1 MANRKQAI
9 EVIDKWL
16 HEVDSEIL
24 NDKDLDIDEEL
35 KFFVREYLDEYY
47 LCNGCRWYFS
57 PDRTCEKP
65 TGGIRACI
73 NRMYDHWNKTH
84 NGIENKSQRKPVEKK
99 LIFAKKIPGT
109 HLSTEYNATWRKI
122 EDKNQMDLFI

>member
-1 MANRKQAI
+1 MATRKQAI

-16 HEVDSEIL
+16 HETNSEDL

-35 KFFVREYLDEYY
+35 MFFVHEYLNEYD
-47 LCNGCRWYFS
+47 LCRSCRWYFS

-65 TGGIRACI
+65 TDGIQCCI

-84 NGIENKSQRKPVEKK
+84 KQGEATKSIGVAP
-99 LIFAKKIPGT
+99 
-109 HLSTEYNATWRKI
+109 
-122 EDKNQMDLFI
+122 